1 MGAAATAAAAARPVD
16 RAEALEVKR
25 FLMASIILTGRNRD
39 DASTC
44 GTK

>member
-1 MGAAATAAAAARPVD
+1 MGAVVPPAAARPVD
-16 RAEALEVKR
+16 RAGALEVKR
-25 FLMASIILTGRNRD
+25 FLMASIILTERNKD